1 MKLSLQRV
9 SRRFESREV
18 LRGLS
23 MEVAS
28 GELVCLLG
36 PSGCGKTTLLRMV
49 AGLDAP
55 DEGWVTLDGQDVS
68 GLSATERPVALV
80 FQQAALFPHRTVRD
94 NVGYGLVVRG
104 VPETERVRRVGQS
117 LERVRLEGMESRLP
131 NELSGGQQ
139 QRVALARALAVEPRL
154 LLLDEPLSH
163 LDPSLR
169 RELRGEIRR
178 IHRETGL
185 TILHVTHDPQEALA
199 IADRVA
205 VLQEGRIVQMENPR
219 TLWRRPAT
227 RAVAECFGDI
237 QWLEGVVRFGDGNG
251 FSVRTGLGEFRVDS
265 GEATNPG
272 DPGWLGFRPESLTV
286 ASSAADG
293 FLATVRESVFL
304 GRMEEWVVEI
314 PGGIHWRA
322 HFRTNGPGVGTGA
335 TVRLTAAPSE
345 LVWVKRG

>member
-1 MKLSLQRV
+1 
-9 SRRFESREV
+9 
-18 LRGLS
+18 

-36 PSGCGKTTLLRMV
+36 PSGCGKTTLLRLV

-55 DEGWVTLDGQDVS
+55 DEGRVILDGQDTS
-68 GLSATERPVALV
+68 RLPATERPVALV
-80 FQQAALFPHRTVRD
+80 FQQAALFPHRTVEA
-94 NVGYGLVVRG
+94 NVGYGLRLRG
-104 VPETERVRRVGQS
+104 VPEVERVRRIQHT
-117 LERVRLEGMESRLP
+117 LKHVRLEGMDSRFP

-163 LDPSLR
+163 LEPSLR

-199 IADRVA
+199 IADRLA
-205 VLQEGRIVQMENPR
+205 VLQEGRIAQMEEPR

-237 QWLEGVVRFGDGNG
+237 QWVEGVVRRGDGNG
-251 FSVRTGLGEFRVDS
+251 FWVMTGLGEFRVES
-265 GEATNPG
+265 GEAPDAG
-272 DPGWLGFRPESLTV
+272 DPGWLGFRPESLSLV
-286 ASSAADG
+286 ASTENG
-293 FLATVRESVFL
+293 FLAIVREIVFL
-304 GRMEEWVVEI
+304 GGVEEWVIEI
-314 PGGIHWRA
+314 AGGIHWRA
-322 HFRTNGPGVGTGA
+322 HFRAKGPRADAGGA
-335 TVRLTAAPSE
+335 TVRLSASPSE

>member
-55 DEGWVTLDGQDVS
+55 DEGRVMLDGQDIS
-68 GLSATERPVALV
+68 GHPATERPVALV
-80 FQQAALFPHRTVRD
+80 FQQAALFPHRTVGA
-94 NVGYGLVVRG
+94 NVGYGLMVRG
-104 VPETERVRRVGQS
+104 VPETERVRRVEQS
-117 LERVRLEGMESRLP
+117 LARVRLEGMDLRFP

-178 IHRETGL
+178 IHHETGL

-205 VLQEGRIVQMENPR
+205 VLQEGRIVQMADPR
-219 TLWRRPAT
+219 TLWRRPGT
-227 RAVAECFGDI
+227 RAVAECLGDI
-237 QWLEGVVRFGDGNG
+237 QWMEGVVRCRDGNG
-251 FSVRTGLGEFRVDS
+251 FSVVTGLGEFRVES
-265 GEATNPG
+265 GDAPLAG
-272 DPGWLGFRPESLTV
+272 DPGWLGFRPGSLTL
-286 ASSAADG
+286 SSSTATG
-293 FLATVRESVFL
+293 FLATVREIVFL
-304 GRMEEWVVEI
+304 GRVEEWVIEI
-314 PGGIHWRA
+314 AGGIHWRA
-322 HFRTNGPGVGTGA
+322 HFQANGPRADAGA

-345 LVWVKRG
+345 LVWVTRG